1 MKREFLKAMGLTD
14 EQIDKIMDEHGKT
27 TNSLK
32 TENETYKTELNSTK
46 EQLSEANKA
55 IDSYKGM
62 NIEDIKKSAEDYK
75 TKYEES
81 EKINKEAIE
90 KLKLDHAIENRL
102 IKEGAKNTKAVK
114 AILDLSNIKLEN
126 DNLVGFDDLIK
137 ASKENDPY
145 LYNIE
150 DSSNDKFKFVF
161 GGKSSEE
168 TPKEGSYGAELAKSV
183 HSEVKDIP
191 YFK

>member
-1 MKREFLKAMGLTD
+1 MKREFLKAMGITD

>member
-32 TENETYKTELNSTK
+32 TENETYKSELNSTK
-46 EQLSEANKA
+46 TQLSAANKA
-55 IDSYKGM
+55 IESYKGM
-62 NIEDIKKSAEDYK
+62 NIEDIKKSAEEYR

-81 EKINKEAIE
+81 EKISKEAIE
-90 KLKLDHAIENRL
+90 KLKLEHAIENRL

-114 AILDLSNIKLEN
+114 AVLDLSNIKLEN

-137 ASKENDPY
+137 ASKENEPY

-150 DSSNDKFKFVF
+150 DTSNDKFKFVF
-161 GGKSSEE
+161 GGKNSTEP
-168 TPKEGSYGAELAKSV
+168 PKEGSYGAELAKSV
-183 HSEVKDIP
+183 HSEIKENP